1 MSSGTTVY
9 SVVTRSSALFEKANS
24 FYISLGFIL
33 NAEWDAK
40 TSAIQGGQSVH
51 HSPDCER
58 ENTLIL
64 TGNGSD
70 LNVVYLRLSPIGV
83 AADVSLEQVNNY
95 VENHKKVDWRG
106 VATAA
111 IFPVP
116 KLPAYDG
123 LKQCYPIFGDPLEMF
138 VVDPIG
144 NLLGFSSQRM
154 VSTTVPRP
162 KLVPHLKDSQIPE
175 ETRDIPGSG
184 PKERVP
190 PLKKIAVLTSG
201 GDAPGMNAAVRAVV
215 RNGIIRGC
223 EMWAVYEGYE
233 GLVEGDRL
241 MKKVS
246 WDDVRGFLS
255 IGGTVIGTARCM
267 AFKERSGRLQACH
280 NMVKAGIDAIVVCGG
295 DGSLTGADLFRSNW
309 PSLIKE
315 LRDTGKITEEQY
327 ERHRHLYISGL
338 VGSIDNDMAM
348 TDHTIGA
355 SSSLDRICTCVNWI
369 QATAESH
376 SRAFVIEVMGR
387 HCGWLALMAALATR
401 ADYVFIPEMPPQA
414 GQWID
419 KMCKVVMR
427 HRNKGGSRS
436 TIVIVAEGAIDTD
449 LNPIK
454 SEQVKDALSEIGLD
468 TRVTTFGH
476 TQRGGTAVAFDRILA
491 TMQGAEAVDAIL
503 DSTPDTPSPM
513 IGIREN
519 KIIRTNLMEAVAETK
534 KVAEAIAR
542 KDFDSA
548 RALRDSEFKE
558 HLRNYLAIS
567 TSDRSDLKIPSNEPI
582 NVAIVAVG
590 APAGGVN
597 AAVAAAASYCLARG
611 HKPFTIANSWTGLS
625 RHESISPI
633 SWHEINEIYARGG
646 CEIGTNRQLP
656 DCDYGMIAFYLTKYN
671 IQGLI
676 IIGGFEAYH
685 SLQMLDAMR
694 PTYPAFRIPMTCLPA
709 TVSNNVPGTETSLG
723 TDTCL
728 NALVD
733 YCDIVKLSASSTRRR
748 VFVVEVQG
756 GESGY
761 VAALCAL
768 VTGAYA
774 CYVPEEGIS
783 LTQMSA
789 DIKHLRECFK
799 ADNGRERAGRL
810 VIRNECSAPGFTT
823 ENLTRIFETESHGHF
838 DAREAIP
845 GHLQQGGLPSPL
857 DHVRAT
863 RLAIRCVQFIE
874 DHQDVNY
881 KDREASKGAAVVIGM
896 VGSHVVFT
904 PVQFLWE
911 NETEVHLR
919 RSAKVHW
926 LKSLELANLM
936 TNRNVVVS
944 GLLDADKNAKEVPD

>member
-9 SVVTRSSALFEKANS
+9 SIVTRSSALFEKANH
-24 FYISLGFIL
+24 FYKTLGFIL

-40 TSAIQGGQSVH
+40 VAGDSGKSVH
-51 HSPDCER
+51 HSTGSER

-64 TGNGSD
+64 TGNGGD
-70 LNVVYLRLSPIGV
+70 LNVIYLRLSPLGV
-83 AADVSLEQVNNY
+83 PADVSLEQAS
-95 VENHKKVDWRG
+95 ELLEKHDKCDWRS
-106 VATAA
+106 VCAA
-111 IFPVP
+111 AVFPVP
-116 KLPAYDG
+116 ELPKFDG
-123 LKQCYPIFGDPLEMF
+123 VQQTYPLFGDPLELL
-138 VVDPIG
+138 VVDPLG
-144 NLLGFSSQRM
+144 NLLGFSTQRV
-154 VSTTVPRP
+154 VSTTTPRP
-162 KLVPHLKDSQIPE
+162 KLVPHLKDSKIPE

-184 PKERVP
+184 PKEQVP
-190 PLKKIAVLTSG
+190 PRKKIAVLTSG

-215 RNGIIRGC
+215 RNGIYRGC

-233 GLVEGDRL
+233 GLVQGGKLLR
-241 MKKVS
+241 KVT

-267 AFKERSGRLQACH
+267 SFKERPGRLQACY
-280 NMVKAGIDAIVVCGG
+280 NMIQAGIDALVVCGG
-295 DGSLTGADLFRSNW
+295 DGSLTGADLFRSDW

-315 LRDTGKITEEQY
+315 LKDTGKITEPQAT
-327 ERHRHLYISGL
+327 HHQHLYISGL
-338 VGSIDNDMAM
+338 VGSIDNDMAL

-414 GQWID
+414 GQWVD

-427 HRNKGGSRS
+427 HRQNGGSRS
-436 TIVIVAEGAIDTD
+436 TIVIVAEGAIDTE

-454 SEQVKDALSEIGLD
+454 SEEVKQALSDIGLD

-476 TQRGGTAVAFDRILA
+476 TQRGGTAVAFDRVLA
-491 TMQGAEAVDAIL
+491 TMQGAEAIEAIL
-503 DSTPDTPSPM
+503 DLTPETPSPM
-513 IGIREN
+513 IGIKEN
-519 KIIRTNLMEAVAETK
+519 QIVRVNLMEAVAETK
-534 KVAEAIAR
+534 KVAKAIAA
-542 KDFDSA
+542 KDFEGA
-548 RALRDSEFKE
+548 RNLRDTEFNE

-567 TSDRSDLKIPSNEPI
+567 TSDRSELKIPASEPI
-582 NVAIVAVG
+582 NVAIIAVG
-590 APAGGVN
+590 APAGGMN
-597 AAVAAAASYCLARG
+597 AAIAAAASYCLARG

-625 RHESISPI
+625 RHESISSI
-633 SWHEINEIYARGG
+633 SWHEINEMYAKGG

-656 DCDYGMIAFYLTKYN
+656 DCDYGMIAFYLTKHN

-685 SLQMLDAMR
+685 SLQLLGSMR
-694 PTYPAFRIPMTCLPA
+694 STYPAFRIPMTCLPA
-709 TVSNNVPGTETSLG
+709 TVSNNVPGTEFSLG

-728 NALVD
+728 NSLVD

-756 GESGY
+756 GQSGY
-761 VAALCAL
+761 VAAMCSL

-799 ADNGRERAGRL
+799 SDNGRERAGRL
-810 VIRNECSAPGFTT
+810 VIRNECAAPGFTT
-823 ENLTRIFETESHGHF
+823 QNLTTIFETESHGHF

-874 DHQDVNY
+874 DHKNVNY
-881 KDREASKGAAVVIGM
+881 KDREAAGKSAVVIGM
-896 VGSHVVFT
+896 VGSHVTFL

-911 NETEVHLR
+911 NETEVLLR

-926 LKSLELANLM
+926 VQCLDLANRM
-936 TNRNVVVS
+936 TNRSVVVS
-944 GLLDADKNAKEVPD
+944 GLLDAEG